1 MSILQSDPNINLY
14 VFLHSRFII
23 VCYPNHE
30 LKYWT
35 LLLLLGAVHKLRHPP
50 RGGGGVFKKM
60 TLDDIGGRGGQSKD
74 DR

>member
-1 MSILQSDPNINLY
+1 MWTNTAIKIQQSGEGIMLIQPSWWPSGKNA
-14 VFLHSRFII
+14 
-23 VCYPNHE
+23 
-30 LKYWT
+30 
-35 LLLLLGAVHKLRHPP
+35 LGAVHKLRHPL